1 MKYKRYTKVVTKEFL
16 CAIYEPHPFR
26 SEAISEAVGKSVDT
40 GIPDDQWAWQRC
52 PILWAVRWS
61 RRLSWLVYDISG
73 FWDLIKDKC
82 DIKGR
87 GGYSLQYVYPIIVSE
102 FDLPDN
108 VKYDND
114 YERDCGFCSNS
125 DKEILT
131 RIKKLI
137 KECSNGLF
145 GGCSKENW
153 WIFQRMHIII
163 KANNNA
169 T

>member
-1 MKYKRYTKVVTKEFL
+1 MKYLYESHLGGIYTEDEIL
-16 CAIYEPHPFR
+16 DYDALYCEQCGDY
-26 SEAISEAVGKSVDT
+26 
-40 GIPDDQWAWQRC
+40 DDYLGSFTTFQ
-52 PILWAVRWS
+52 
-61 RRLSWLVYDISG
+61 D
-73 FWDLIKDKC
+73 FWNLIKDKC

-131 RIKKLI
+131 RIKQLI
-137 KECSNGLF
+137 KEHSNGLF
-145 GGCSKENW
+145 GGCSKEN
-153 WIFQRMHIII
+153 
-163 KANNNA
+163 
-169 T
+169 

>member
-1 MKYKRYTKVVTKEFL
+1 MNHIHFALKLFL
-16 CAIYEPHPFR
+16 KQLVSLSIQASPTINGLDNDALYCEQCGDHDDYLGSFTTFR
-26 SEAISEAVGKSVDT
+26 D
-40 GIPDDQWAWQRC
+40 
-52 PILWAVRWS
+52 
-61 RRLSWLVYDISG
+61 

-145 GGCSKENW
+145 GGCSKEN
-153 WIFQRMHIII
+153 
-163 KANNNA
+163 
-169 T
+169 